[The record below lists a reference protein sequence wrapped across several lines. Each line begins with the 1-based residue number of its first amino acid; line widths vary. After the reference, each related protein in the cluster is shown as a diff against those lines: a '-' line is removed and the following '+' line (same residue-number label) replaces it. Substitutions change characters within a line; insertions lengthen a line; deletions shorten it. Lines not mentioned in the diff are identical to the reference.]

1 MTHCQCRTIRP
12 DYVRNKESPMFL
24 RKVYL
29 SIVKILRKI
38 SLKIASRSA
47 IKIETV
53 SGPCNTCFLYA
64 RALAVRNMSR
74 GGEINQVWIMIMEK
88 CL

>member
-24 RKVYL
+24 RKVL

-53 SGPCNTCFLYA
+53 SGPA
-64 RALAVRNMSR
+64 RDRFYIYTSLKTASSAPIHIGLGCSFRFGA
-74 GGEINQVWIMIMEK
+74 
-88 CL
+88 